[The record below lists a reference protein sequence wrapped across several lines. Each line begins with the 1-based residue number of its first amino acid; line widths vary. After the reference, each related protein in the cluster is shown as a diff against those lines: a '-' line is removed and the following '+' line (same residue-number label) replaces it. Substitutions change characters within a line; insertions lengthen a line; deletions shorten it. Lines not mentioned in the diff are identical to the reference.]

1 MGKEE
6 KKDEKGGDEIVTAVY
21 KLNLHC
27 LQCARTT
34 KKPLMR
40 TQGVHSVDYDIKKGE
55 IKVIGKIDG
64 KKIHQQ
70 IEKISKKKVEMTIV
84 AKSKDKKEPVS
95 TITTLKLPM
104 HCAKCEHDLKKMMLK
119 HKGVHG
125 VKSDLKAQTLVIE
138 GTVEPPKLVKYIHK
152 RVRKH
157 AEIVVKKPDEKKP
170 VEKKEI
176 VKEVDVKIVETS
188 KITDKGEE
196 KKIEVKFKET
206 TNPYFIHYV
215 YAPQLFS
222 DENPNACSI
231 M

>member
-6 KKDEKGGDEIVTAVY
+6 GGYEIVTALY

-27 LQCARTT
+27 LQCARQV

-70 IEKISKKKVEMTIV
+70 IEKISKRKVEMTIV
-84 AKSKDKKEPVS
+84 DKKELVS
-95 TITTLKLPM
+95 TTTTLKLHM
-104 HCAKCEHDLKKMMLK
+104 HCARCEYDLKKTILK
-119 HKGVHG
+119 LKGVHG
-125 VKSDLKAQTLVIE
+125 VKSDLKSQTLVIE
-138 GTVEPPKLVKYIHK
+138 GTVEPPKLVKYIYK
-152 RVRKH
+152 KVRKH
-157 AEIVVKKPDEKKP
+157 AEIIVKKPEEKKP
-170 VEKKEI
+170 AVM
-176 VKEVDVKIVETS
+176 KEVDVKFVETT